1 MKLSIGKIYRNLAL
15 LSPQVEIILRNIY
28 WNNVKYL
35 AGISINKTNRIHRTK
50 YVDFETI
57 VEFLKNSGI
66 GNGALVI
73 LHSSYGNLKPTSL
86 DNFGIINRLL
96 SLVGPS
102 GTLAA
107 PVIRMYPE
115 EEALSWREKFSDKIE
130 NIECV
135 YDVHNSKITSGVL
148 ASTLMSHPDSHTSRF
163 PLNPLTAVGV
173 LAEDMMKHN
182 LDGDTP
188 SGHGPNSCWKF
199 CADHDAYIVY
209 LGINY
214 EHHLTMQQVVTES
227 YLQMQPQNF
236 FRYRKFKIID
246 NGDVLYKTVAER
258 RQKWTKYLAEI
269 NVGQDL
275 KESGIVKSTLIED
288 IPVSVIKAKD
298 LISVYLSK
306 GKTYPYYV

>member
-135 YDVHNSKITSGVL
+135 YDVQNSKITSGVL